1 MEEKREYCVYKHT
14 SKIDG
19 RAYVGIT
26 RVGVE
31 NRWRNGG
38 IGYKNQKYFWHYVEK
53 YGWDSLEHEVLFDN
67 LTEEEATTMEKEL
80 IAKWDL
86 TNRNKGFNLDL
97 GGSTNNRF
105 WKGVYCVET
114 DKEYEGT
121 RIAERETGI
130 PASTICACCSGKR
143 SFAGK
148 DDNGNP
154 LHWVYSDEKNLVSQR
169 LEEVENKR
177 TKNAISVYNIDGN
190 LIAHYD
196 TPRDAANQTG
206 RDINNIR
213 SDCLRPHRYQ
223 DGKIWIY
230 DRDFSEEELLRRIE
244 IATES
249 YPWEKKVYQYSMLG
263 EFVAE
268 YDTAIQAQEVTEV
281 NNSDIGMACKGKYG
295 SVGGYI
301 WRYEKVDLTIDE
313 LKDVWSVSKYKPVVQ
328 YDNEM
333 NIVAE
338 YNSLEEV
345 GFECPNY
352 SSRTVSA
359 CCHRRF
365 DFAYGYIWRFKGETQ
380 EQYDADKE
388 YYKNK
393 KPSPKG
399 NRIVQY
405 TTDGRIVKVFDSFAD
420 VEKDGWGRNMVSLC
434 CRGKK
439 DIYRGYIWKYAE

>member
-26 RVGVE
+26 RVGAK

-38 IGYKNQKYFWHYVEK
+38 IGYKNQKYFWRYIEK

-67 LTEEEATTMEKEL
+67 LTEEEATTMEREL

-86 TNRNKGFNLDL
+86 TNKNKGFNLDL
-97 GGSTNNRF
+97 GGSTNNNF
-105 WKGVYCVET
+105 WRGVYCIET

-121 RIAERETGI
+121 RMAERETGI
-130 PASTICACCSGKR
+130 PATRICACCSGKVL
-143 SFAGK
+143 SAGK

-154 LHWVYSDEKNLVSQR
+154 LHWVYTDEKQLISQR
-169 LEEVENKR
+169 FEVIKNKR
-177 TKNAISVYNIDGN
+177 TKNAISVYSIDGN

-206 RDINNIR
+206 RCITNIR

-230 DRDFSEEELLRRIE
+230 DRDFSQEELQHRIE
-244 IATES
+244 IATER

-263 EFVAE
+263 ELVAE
-268 YDTAIQAQEVTEV
+268 YDTAIQAQETTGI
-281 NNSDIGMACKGKYG
+281 NNSDIGMACKGKFAQT
-295 SVGGYI
+295 GGYI
-301 WRYEKVDLTIDE
+301 WRYEKVKFTDDE
-313 LKDVWSVSKYKPVVQ
+313 LKEIWLVSKYKPVIQ
-328 YDNEM
+328 YDCNM
-333 NIVAE
+333 NIVTE
-338 YNSLEEV
+338 YNSLEEINRN
-345 GFECPNY
+345 CPNY
-352 SSRTVSA
+352 SGRTVSA
-359 CCHRRF
+359 CCHRRL
-365 DFAYGYIWRFKGETQ
+365 DYAYGYIWRFKGETQ
-380 EQYDADKE
+380 EQFNIDKE

-393 KPSPKG
+393 KPLSKG
-399 NRIVQY
+399 GKIVQY
-405 TTDGRIVKVFDSFAD
+405 TTDGQIVKIYEQLAD

>member
-26 RVGVE
+26 RVGAE

-38 IGYKNQKYFWHYVEK
+38 IGYKPQKYFWRYIKK

-67 LTEEEATTMEKEL
+67 LTEEEATAMEKEL

-97 GGSTNNRF
+97 GGSTNNHF

-121 RIAERETGI
+121 RIAERETGV
-130 PASTICACCSGKR
+130 PASNICACCSGKA
-143 SFAGK
+143 SSAGR

-154 LHWVYSDEKNLVSQR
+154 LHWVYSDEKYLISQR
-169 LEEVENKR
+169 FEEMENKR
-177 TKNAISVYNIDGN
+177 TKNALSVYNTDGS

-196 TPRDAANQTG
+196 SPRDAANQTG
-206 RDINNIR
+206 RNISNIR

-230 DRDFSEEELLRRIE
+230 DRDFSQEELQRRIE
-244 IATES
+244 IATDS
-249 YPWEKKVYQYSMLG
+249 FPWEKKVYQYDLRGRFIKS
-263 EFVAE
+263 FDSATKAQAE
-268 YDTAIQAQEVTEV
+268 TGANA
-281 NNSDIGMACKGKYG
+281 SDIGMACKGNYS
-295 SVGGYI
+295 SVGGYL
-301 WRYEKVDLTIDE
+301 WRYELTQISDDE
-313 LKDVWSVSKYKPVVQ
+313 LRTVWQYTHRIPIRQ
-328 YDNEM
+328 YDLDM
-333 NIVAE
+333 NLIAE
-338 YNSLEEV
+338 YDDFTYL
-345 GFECPNY
+345 PNEY
-352 SSRTVSA
+352 RNRTIKR
-359 CCHRRF
+359 CCQREF
-365 DFAYGYIWRFKGETQ
+365 DSAYGYVWRYITDTP

-399 NRIVQY
+399 NKIVQC
-405 TTDGRIVKVFDSFAD
+405 TTNGQIIKIYEQLAD